1 MEASRRFRKNKKS
14 RMQNIES
21 EEQDV
26 AAKNKKLKG
35 ILLDL
40 ERRVNTLRRLM
51 LEKCSQPG

>member
-26 AAKNKKLKG
+26 VAKNKKLKG
-35 ILLDL
+35 ILLEL
-40 ERRVNTLRRLM
+40 ERRRDTMRTLM
-51 LEKCSQPG
+51 LENCSQPG